1 MQLCRKCVYDS
12 NTTKYL
18 VLTRDEVEQGDEKL
32 KELEAELQEMGLYDS
47 EFSLGDIMEEQEE
60 ETRTPEPVKK
70 KLPEFSAVEGD
81 ETVVEYVGQY
91 KRQCLNKKALLK
103 STKERLDRDKAVG
116 HENLSCNT
124 KNSCDMHVMLC
135 DDSFKSTFKHRK
147 KHVNVFVVE

>member
-1 MQLCRKCVYDS
+1 MYEIHGLPDQCTSNNLEVTHTQLCRKYVYDS

-47 EFSLGDIMEEQEE
+47 EFSLGDIMEEQEDDVK
-60 ETRTPEPVKK
+60 TPEPTRK
-70 KLPEFSAVEGD
+70 KLPEFPAVEGE

-103 STKERLDRDKAVG
+103 STKERLDKDKAVG
-116 HENLSCNT
+116 HENLSRNT
-124 KNSCDMHVMLC
+124 DTSYDM
-135 DDSFKSTFKHRK
+135 
-147 KHVNVFVVE
+147 